1 MFTSRLRVWGN
12 SGLGEVFM
20 KGGKVSVNEQKRK
33 YLLSPQ
39 TEFQS
44 LSLLCQNISLQVQ
57 LTCYL

>member
-20 KGGKVSVNEQKRK
+20 KGGKVSVNEQKPK
-33 YLLSPQ
+33 YLPSPQ

-44 LSLLCQNISLQVQ
+44 LLLLCQNISLQVQ